1 MMADSVRGEHCLPC
15 RYDTEEME
23 HIVGHVEDKIDT
35 DMENVRFELED
46 NLFGETQQL
55 VVEKAEEQQSQLWAD
70 MRQDLMD
77 EMRREIKEELMEE
90 LRQELAAEVKK
101 ELFKDMAQAMMTA
114 ACGDGGKS
122 GTGMS
127 QSTQSTDSTQ

>member
-35 DMENVRFELED
+35 DIENVQFELED

-90 LRQELAAEVKK
+90 QRQELAAEVKK
-101 ELFKDMAQAMMTA
+101 ELFEGHGTGND
-114 ACGDGGKS
+114 DGGVR
-122 GTGMS
+122 
-127 QSTQSTDSTQ
+127 